1 MGRDGLGGARA
12 ADRISNQRWPR
23 MSPRPFELSYR
34 LTNLDYREMMEAYWV
49 LTPFR
54 RGRVI
59 FLQMIPVAAAAFAA
73 YAWWKTGLAEA
84 LGLAALALSAPVVAP
99 LINNWA

>member
-1 MGRDGLGGARA
+1 
-12 ADRISNQRWPR
+12 